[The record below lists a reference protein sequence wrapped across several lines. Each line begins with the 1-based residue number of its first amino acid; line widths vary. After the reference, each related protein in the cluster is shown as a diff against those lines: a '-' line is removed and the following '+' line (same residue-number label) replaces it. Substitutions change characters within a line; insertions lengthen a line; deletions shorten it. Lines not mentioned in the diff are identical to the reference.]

1 MDSTKKITKKLSGHA
16 KGTAL
21 WVTSIGRLPNTLE
34 SCLVLTT
41 CSVRLD
47 GLFESSLIPRRLR
60 TCWRMWMKA
69 PASMSQPGVSSAL
82 DSAPPD
88 ESGAVEDSGMA
99 GMDRVDSLAECLVE
113 LRNQLTM
120 VLSNQQVSCSVA
132 EPAGL

>member
-21 WVTSIGRLPNTLE
+21 WVTSIG
-34 SCLVLTT
+34 
-41 CSVRLD
+41 
-47 GLFESSLIPRRLR
+47 SSLH
-60 TCWRMWMKA
+60 
-69 PASMSQPGVSSAL
+69 ASMPQPGVSSAL

-88 ESGAVEDSGMA
+88 ESGAVDDSGMA

>member
-21 WVTSIGRLPNTLE
+21 WVTSIG
-34 SCLVLTT
+34 
-41 CSVRLD
+41 
-47 GLFESSLIPRRLR
+47 
-60 TCWRMWMKA
+60 
-69 PASMSQPGVSSAL
+69 VSSAL

-88 ESGAVEDSGMA
+88 ESGAVDDSGMA